1 MDVRVHELQLTRARA
16 EQLMDRQRKANAVAN
31 MQRRRAPELAYLE
44 ERRRQTIDFATLTI
58 AGLSL
63 LTVAV
68 IVGRVYAMWM
78 YAIAC
83 VGVVVCGF
91 ALISAVLLLLRGA
104 VVNRAVIELSKA
116 AVLARSR
123 VGDDPDRAGQ
133 SQNAADTVR
142 ALFTGQAATEQEVE
156 PCTKNYAL
164 NRRLEQ
170 NERAALEQLGRQADD
185 AAREYQSVVG
195 QVATLRGDTESSHAQ
210 ELDLERQNKLFEAFV
225 NEHGW

>member
-1 MDVRVHELQLTRARA
+1 M
-16 EQLMDRQRKANAVAN
+16 
-31 MQRRRAPELAYLE
+31 
-44 ERRRQTIDFATLTI
+44 
-58 AGLSL
+58 
-63 LTVAV
+63 
-68 IVGRVYAMWM
+68 
-78 YAIAC
+78 
-83 VGVVVCGF
+83 
-91 ALISAVLLLLRGA
+91 
-104 VVNRAVIELSKA
+104 IELSKA

-133 SQNAADTVR
+133 SQNDADTVR

-170 NERAALEQLGRQADD
+170 NERAALEQLDRQADD